1 MHLTTLKTLLLLET
15 QTRTPS
21 VKRLVLYTTD
31 TKLIPT
37 GRFQI
42 DKEYNEKASFLRI
55 PKKKEKI

>member
-1 MHLTTLKTLLLLET
+1 MHLTTLETLLFLET
-15 QTRTPS
+15 QTRTP
-21 VKRLVLYTTD
+21 VKRLVLYTAD

-55 PKKKEKI
+55 PKKKEKN